1 MSESLEHREL
11 DPEVCPR
18 CGCEFTD
25 SLHLDHDGED
35 DDWLPAEVR
44 QCPECVQREKDHD
57 GEYRVYYRKVL
68 MSVDWTDDDGVDHTV
83 NDTKSLVLDAAQE
96 LHDVV
101 QEITCCAKMQGPA
114 GTTAYIISAE
124 RMARA
129 QAALAQAKGE
139 SHE

>member
-25 SLHLDHDGED
+25 SVGPDHDSEE
-35 DDWLPAEVR
+35 DDWLPAEIR
-44 QCPECVQREKDHD
+44 QCPECVKREKDHG

-68 MSVDWTDDDGVDHTV
+68 ISVDWADDDGVDHTM
-83 NDTKSLVLDAAQE
+83 NDTESLVLDAAQE
-96 LHDVV
+96 LRDVL
-101 QEITCCAKMQGPA
+101 QEITCCARIQGPA
-114 GTTAYIISAE
+114 GTTAYIISEE

-129 QAALAQAKGE
+129 RAIVAKAKGE
-139 SHE
+139 VTP